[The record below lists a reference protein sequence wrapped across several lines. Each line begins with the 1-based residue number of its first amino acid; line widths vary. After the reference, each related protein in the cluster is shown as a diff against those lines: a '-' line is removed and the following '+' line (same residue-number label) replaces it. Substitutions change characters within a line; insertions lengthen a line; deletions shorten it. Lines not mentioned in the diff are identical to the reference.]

1 MINTCFQLYFQPI
14 YVYVK
19 RSFELAIDNKG
30 ILLIT
35 STILTGSIELITKA
49 LHINFFG
56 VPNFL
61 LFLVIMTVLI
71 DAWYGVKKSVMQ
83 SKEALANSSKYAI
96 NTPEYRKEV
105 KIFNLKKFQIVKLQ
119 FTFFKCFT
127 LLGYLFFIK
136 HLINIDTTG
145 YLGEVLGFTSDILL
159 KAPIAIFW
167 YYDFKSIGNN
177 SAYIYGKKAPIFTII
192 ENILEFRINKFF
204 KKDQP

>member
-1 MINTCFQLYFQPI
+1 MINTCFQLYFQPVYI
-14 YVYVK
+14 YIK
-19 RSFELAIDNKG
+19 RSFEMAIDNKG
-30 ILLIT
+30 IILIM
-35 STILTGSIELITKA
+35 STIFTGATELIGKA

-71 DAWYGVKKSVMQ
+71 DARYGIMKSVMQ
-83 SKEALANSSKYAI
+83 SKEALLKSSNYAE
-96 NTPEYRKEV
+96 NTPEYRKEI
-105 KIFNLKKFQIVKLQ
+105 KIYNLKKFQVVKLQ

-145 YLGEVLGFTSDILL
+145 YLGEILGFTSDILL
-159 KAPIAIFW
+159 KVPVAIFW
-167 YYDFKSIGNN
+167 YYDFKSIGDN
-177 SAYIYGKKAPIFTII
+177 STYIYGKKAPIFTIV

-204 KKDQP
+204 KKEQP